1 MKWGEGNL
9 AWKLMV
15 YFKGYFLLQGVRL
28 FFSHFTS
35 IAFIRFE
42 RNVDPSRSASQRQLW
57 STVYVLATYTSP
69 LALNLVLKF
78 IAYRK
83 LSLADPVTYPPQ
95 PNHLAY
101 SYVALMFIGGCIAS
115 VAHGYSLWLGRRI
128 CIRLRSIIVGEVFA
142 KVGLVPCFPSSSPLS
157 YSSVLLIILNIGIV
171 ITLTT
176 FLTPPQALR
185 RTDTASATKALT
197 QPGAGDPLADA
208 SAEIVAGED
217 EARSNEPAVV
227 TKKSKKDKKDDEK
240 KEEQKE
246 EASEGKVLNLVSVDA
261 YSISEIAAYLQCK
274 SRFLFLSFPKSAS
287 SL

>member
-1 MKWGEGNL
+1 L
-9 AWKLMV
+9 
-15 YFKGYFLLQGVRL
+15 
-28 FFSHFTS
+28 
-35 IAFIRFE
+35 
-42 RNVDPSRSASQRQLW
+42 PRSVW
-57 STVYVLATYTSP
+57 
-69 LALNLVLKF
+69 
-78 IAYRK
+78 
-83 LSLADPVTYPPQ
+83 SLAS
-95 PNHLAY
+95 H
-101 SYVALMFIGGCIAS
+101 
-115 VAHGYSLWLGRRI
+115 RR
-128 CIRLRSIIVGEVFA
+128 LPYHTV
-142 KVGLVPCFPSSSPLS
+142 L
-157 YSSVLLIILNIGIV
+157 VLLIILNIGIV